1 MVDKMRRISCI
12 LLTNYLYF
20 WNFKLLYARQSC
32 LLRFLFMMALSSFIM
47 GQFDPLEILGLLS
60 EEVLFNFSLPS
71 VLENTALFYYHSVRL
86 YFCSRQS

>member
-1 MVDKMRRISCI
+1 
-12 LLTNYLYF
+12 
-20 WNFKLLYARQSC
+20 
-32 LLRFLFMMALSSFIM
+32 MALSSFIM

-86 YFCSRQS
+86 YFCSRQSWSKFFALMLLLFRSDRESVATKISKSGTFTVL